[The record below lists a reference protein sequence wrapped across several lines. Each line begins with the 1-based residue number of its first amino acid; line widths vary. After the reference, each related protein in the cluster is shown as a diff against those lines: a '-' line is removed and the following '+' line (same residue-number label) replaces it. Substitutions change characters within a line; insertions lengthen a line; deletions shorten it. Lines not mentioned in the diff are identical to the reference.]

1 MPMML
6 SGRTYSTETR
16 KGEQQ
21 NEMGTES
28 ENIAALVKMIMEDRQ
43 RREAVLAEESSAC
56 RRGSS

>member
-1 MPMML
+1 MPTAR

-16 KGEQQ
+16 EGEQQ

-43 RREAVLAEESSAC
+43 RREEEE
-56 RRGSS
+56 R

>member
-1 MPMML
+1 MPMTL

-43 RREAVLAEESSAC
+43 TR
-56 RRGSS
+56 